1 MRYFAVHAAI
11 VGSKGKED
19 SHEWEV
25 TRGGDLDFEP
35 HRSGLLLGF
44 DQDVVTRRGPFRFL
58 RIRNGFR
65 SLQKAD
71 QRVHAQCAVI
81 EPTGRA
87 PKMSSC

>member
-1 MRYFAVHAAI
+1 MHAAI

-44 DQDVVTRRGPFRFL
+44 DQDVVTRRGPF
-58 RIRNGFR
+58 
-65 SLQKAD
+65 
-71 QRVHAQCAVI
+71 
-81 EPTGRA
+81 
-87 PKMSSC
+87 